1 MRYTNIETITFT
13 DIDGK
18 STAVKDMR
26 LIPPQTIVKTISVI
40 GSIELDE
47 IASRK
52 DIYGDGGENLSYKI
66 FEANLL
72 EIAERRFDLSR
83 IRSLKIP
90 A

>member
-1 MRYTNIETITFT
+1 MRYTNVETITFT

-26 LIPPQTIVKTISVI
+26 LLPAQTIVKTISVI

-72 EIAERRFDLSR
+72 EIVERRFDLSR

>member
-72 EIAERRFDLSR
+72 EIVERRFDLSR